1 MGMSNNFLSQEEINA
16 LLSGEA
22 MDNNA
27 ESNSDKSEAIEDS
40 ITDIDKDLLGE
51 IGNISMGSAS
61 TALYQ
66 LINQKV
72 NITTPVV
79 SVTTLR
85 EIKAGFETPN
95 VVVDI
100 EYIAG
105 IVGRNILIIRNDDGL
120 VISNLMMGGDGDIGD
135 SHELS
140 ELEVSAV
147 SEAMNQMIGSAATSM
162 ATMFGRKVDIS
173 PPTAKVVT
181 EDNVPISDSIPED
194 QPIVKVSFKMTIGDL
209 VDSSIMQIFPIET
222 AKNIV
227 AIMTGEDNMQEAAA
241 KAEEPK
247 SEVPASEP
255 IVNKEI
261 EPNMNAAQPQ
271 MQQQPPMQYDQNQMS
286 GQMQYGQPQMMQ
298 QPQMQYDQSQM
309 YGQPQMMQQ
318 PQMQYQ
324 GQPMQY
330 GYGQQ
335 MYQGQPMQYQQPVEV
350 HKAAFEP
357 LGDQSA
363 VPPIKNIDLI
373 MDVPLDISVVLG
385 RTKKSIQDILNLG
398 AGSLIELQKLAEEP
412 VEILVNG
419 KQIALGEVV
428 VVDENFGVRITS
440 IVNGSERL
448 KSLSKN

>member
-16 LLSGEA
+16 LLSGEST
-22 MDNNA
+22 D
-27 ESNSDKSEAIEDS
+27 SEDS
-40 ITDIDKDLLGE
+40 NVSSSGSENMEDAITETDKDLLGE

-66 LINQKV
+66 LINQQV

-79 SVTTLR
+79 SVTTLK
-85 EIKAGFETPN
+85 EIKEGFETPN
-95 VVVDI
+95 IVLDI

-105 IVGRNILIIRNDDGL
+105 IVGRNILIIKTYDGL
-120 VISNLMMGGDGDIGD
+120 VISNLMMGGDGKVTDV
-135 SHELS
+135 HELS
-140 ELEVSAV
+140 ELEISAV

-173 PPTAKVVT
+173 PPTSKVVT
-181 EDNVPISDSIPED
+181 DDLVPISDSIPED
-194 QPIVKVSFKMTIGDL
+194 QPIDKVSFKMTIGDI
-209 VDSSIMQIFPIET
+209 VDSNIMQIFPIET

-227 AIMTGEDNMQEAAA
+227 AIMTGEDSGDKTNEQQPE
-241 KAEEPK
+241 KPK
-247 SEVPASEP
+247 EEP

-261 EPNMNAAQPQ
+261 HTQPEPQMQQNAPEPQIQYEQPQ
-271 MQQQPPMQYDQNQMS
+271 MQMQQQQYAPQQ
-286 GQMQYGQPQMMQ
+286 QMQGYGQPQMQSYMQ
-298 QPQMQYDQSQM
+298 QPQMYGGGQVQQYA
-309 YGQPQMMQQ
+309 
-318 PQMQYQ
+318 
-324 GQPMQY
+324 
-330 GYGQQ
+330 
-335 MYQGQPMQYQQPVEV
+335 QPVEV
-350 HKAAFEP
+350 HQAAFEP
-357 LGDQSA
+357 LTPQNS

-398 AGSLIELQKLAEEP
+398 AGSLIELDKLAEEP

-440 IVNGSERL
+440 IVSGADRIRTL
-448 KSLSKN
+448 K